1 MAGGIEH
8 RPLGRTG
15 LTVSALGFGSAP
27 LGDLYA
33 RLDERQAVD
42 AAVAAA
48 VGGISLFDTS
58 PLYGHGLAEHRLG
71 TALRRVDR
79 NAIVLSTKVGR
90 WMSPAR
96 GAHATSGYAGGLPFA
111 ATLDYSYDGAMRSI
125 EQSLLRLGVSHVEIA
140 LIHDVDR
147 RNHGDAVDERIEE
160 AVAGAWRA
168 LAKLRGEGVIRAAG
182 IGVNEADV
190 CVRFAERCDIDCV
203 LLAGR
208 YTLLDQSAADAFLP
222 LCSEPRHW
230 RDGRRRLQLGR
241 AGDGSGPPE
250 QSTTTPPRRRRSSS
264 ARRRL
269 GAICA
274 RHGVELPT
282 AAIHFARLHPAVSS
296 VVLGA
301 VSPAEVERNLA
312 SWHAPPPPDLWQE
325 LKRERLIPDDTPT
338 SGVLR

>member
-1 MAGGIEH
+1 MVAAIEH

-15 LTVSALGFGSAP
+15 LTVSAMGFGTAP

-33 RLDERQAVD
+33 RLDEQQAVG

-79 NAIVLSTKVGR
+79 KAIVLSTKVGR

-96 GAHATSGYAGGLPFA
+96 GSHATGGYAGGLPFA
-111 ATLDYSYDGAMRSI
+111 ATLDYSHDGAMRSI

-147 RNHGDAVDERIEE
+147 RNHGDAVNERIEE
-160 AVAGAWRA
+160 AVSGAWRA
-168 LAKLRGEGVIRAAG
+168 LATLRSEGVIRAAG

-190 CVRFAERCDIDCV
+190 CVRFADRCDIDCV

-208 YTLLDQSAADAFLP
+208 YTLLDQSAADEFLP
-222 LCSEPRHW
+222 LCLSR
-230 RDGRRRLQLGR
+230 GIGVM
-241 AGDGSGPPE
+241 AGGVFNSGVLATGPIPGARFDYAVASPE
-250 QSTTTPPRRRRSSS
+250 ILERT
-264 ARRRL
+264 RRL

-312 SWHAPPPPDLWQE
+312 SWHAPPPPDLWLE
-325 LKRERLIPDDTPT
+325 LKHERLIPEDMPT
-338 SGVLR
+338 SADLQ

>member
-1 MAGGIEH
+1 M
-8 RPLGRTG
+8 
-15 LTVSALGFGSAP
+15 VSALGFGSAP

-71 TALRRVDR
+71 TALRHVDR

-160 AVAGAWRA
+160 AVTGAWRA

-222 LCSEPRHW
+222 LCLNR
-230 RDGRRRLQLGR
+230 GIGVM
-241 AGDGSGPPE
+241 AG
-250 QSTTTPPRRRRSSS
+250 
-264 ARRRL
+264 
-269 GAICA
+269 
-274 RHGVELPT
+274 GV
-282 AAIHFARLHPAVSS
+282 F
-296 VVLGA
+296 
-301 VSPAEVERNLA
+301 N
-312 SWHAPPPPDLWQE
+312 
-325 LKRERLIPDDTPT
+325 
-338 SGVLR
+338 SGVLATGPVGGAKYDYADRAAGDPRAHAQARRHLRAAWRGAADGGDPFRPTASGGIKRGAGGGVAGRGRAQSGKLARAAAA